1 MFKKETNLFQTA
13 KIEISLHESCRKS
26 GPIYDQILNFPL
38 KYLGFAIHR
47 VPRQY
52 TVKLLKNFA
61 YQPLN
66 SDWLYINAL

>member
-1 MFKKETNLFQTA
+1 MYAT
-13 KIEISLHESCRKS
+13 KIEIFLLESYRKS
-26 GPIYDQILNFPL
+26 GPIYDQILNFRL

-52 TVKLLKNFA
+52 TVKLLKNLA